1 MYPRFLLN
9 SFFTKIY
16 WTRIFWDLTFFDPIF
31 LEPTFFWSKLIW
43 TQHIF
48 SPMNY
53 FYGRCPEGIG
63 RHNVKMSSCLS
74 MFLSIFLSICHVTFS
89 RPLIGQK
96 WECYIVE
103 EDVDV
108 DELDE
113 GYLLI
118 SAAAGKQGN

>member
-1 MYPRFLLN
+1 MHPMIIYPT
-9 SFFTKIY
+9 SYAK
-16 WTRIFWDLTFFDPIF
+16 
-31 LEPTFFWSKLIW
+31 
-43 TQHIF
+43 
-48 SPMNY
+48 Y

-74 MFLSIFLSICHVTFS
+74 ICHVTFS

-96 WECYIVE
+96 WECYIIE
-103 EDVDV
+103 EVIDV

-113 GYLLI
+113 GYLI